1 MSAKTSPSK
10 TYDASASR
18 LTDAA
23 LTLWMETEITGQ
35 LTEVPGVG
43 DKTAEKLNDVGIHT
57 TFQLFGKYLSLRGPG
72 VDQQE
77 HLNFFINFLEDA
89 GCTKSYLNS
98 QVQAVSERMNVGF
111 AMPCAISDE
120 LATKS
125 TTQMTEEKLAK
136 FLMNDLTGNMKD
148 DFHGVGPKSVAKM
161 EAYGV
166 HNTWQLIGNFLMTMD
181 KKVPS
186 ETSNDD
192 ASSPINNAEAFEEW
206 LKTVGTAASYR
217 AAVVMQVVEK
227 LACGLWLPGDRDRP
241 DGFQVQMDGLS
252 I

>member
-1 MSAKTSPSK
+1 MSSTASPSK
-10 TYDASASR
+10 PYDASASR

-43 DKTAEKLNDVGIHT
+43 EKTAGKLNDVGIHT

-77 HLNFFINFLEDA
+77 HLNLFMNFLEGA
-89 GCTKSYLNS
+89 GCAKSYLAS
-98 QVQAVSERMNVGF
+98 QVQAVSERMNIGF
-111 AMPCAISDE
+111 HMSCSVSDE

-136 FLMNDLTGNMKD
+136 FLMSDLTGNMKD
-148 DFHGVGPKSVAKM
+148 DLHGVGPKSVAKM
-161 EAYGV
+161 EACGV
-166 HNTWQLIGNFLMTMD
+166 HNTWQLIGTFLMTMD
-181 KKVPS
+181 KNA
-186 ETSNDD
+186 TSGTSDD
-192 ASSPINNAEAFEEW
+192 ASSPVNDAGEFDEW
-206 LKTVGTAASYR
+206 LKAAGTASSYR
-217 AAVVMQVVEK
+217 AAVVMQIVEK

-241 DGFQVQMDGLS
+241 DGFQVQMDNLS